1 MNGSMVL
8 AQQVHHF
15 PKVRSFFG
23 WGPEFWDVPTT
34 ICAISPP
41 LNFDLEGLIGSHG
54 TMTQISFLDDGSE
67 PTWLSSVA
75 FWKP

>member
-1 MNGSMVL
+1 MAVWS
-8 AQQVHHF
+8 QQVTISL
-15 PKVRSFFG
+15 RSGHFFG

-67 PTWLSSVA
+67 PTLLSSVA

>member
-1 MNGSMVL
+1 MNGSMVTTSR
-8 AQQVHHF
+8 HF

-23 WGPEFWDVPTT
+23 WGVPTT